1 MLKLLAKGNQRELS
15 LEQHLID
22 TEIAARAIFKDRILD
37 NWCRFFRVKDKE
49 RFLLLLRIAALFHDL
64 GKANQEFQDMVEG
77 KKEKQTLR
85 HEWLSALILH
95 CPNVRQWLDNSSFNL
110 DIDIITAA
118 ILSHHLQAHPNE
130 WGKPRKDVKEGY
142 AVSLYLNQDNRQIQN
157 IFNKIAE
164 IAKIESDLVFEFP
177 QEWVAGDD
185 FWEEIYWS
193 VRDAAE
199 DFDYELEEDLDRRSL
214 LLAVKA
220 GVIVADSVAS
230 GIFRTRSS
238 QEIIN
243 WVDETLHRKPI
254 TSAEIERRI
263 LQPLK
268 EKIQKRKNEP
278 VADFKYKDFQN
289 KAHLLGDLVLLLTAC
304 GSGKTLF
311 GYKWFQGVVE
321 RYQVGHI
328 IFLYPTRGTATE
340 GFRDYLRLAPE
351 TDASLLTGT
360 ALYELEMAKNP
371 DEPSTKL
378 EKKDF
383 TTEQRLFAL
392 GYWNKRFFSATVD
405 QFLSFLTHN
414 YSSLCLLPV
423 LADSLIVID
432 EVHSFSQPMFD
443 NLISFLEHFEIPVLC
458 MTATLP
464 TTRKEQL
471 AAQGLRVFPT
481 SEENLDLPDLREA
494 EQHPRYDIQLC
505 DRISAEKEV
514 IRALQN
520 QQKQY
525 RILWVVNTVDRCRS
539 LSRHLD
545 EKLQAINLA
554 IEVLTYHSRFT
565 LKNRSDRHKATVNAF
580 SAADSV
586 ESIKRAIAITTQVC
600 EMSLDLDADLIIT
613 ELAPISSLV
622 QRMGRGN
629 RRFPPARGKDFRAKI
644 LVYEP
649 EGKKIK
655 PYEEDEIAA
664 ARKFVNAVLGEASQ
678 AQLARKLEQFSLRE
692 RLSEGS
698 SSFVDGGYYAYS
710 QPFRGDEEDWTVNA
724 VLQKDLHDIEKLI
737 NSKKPYD
744 GYILPVPRYN
754 PDFFV
759 DEHPT
764 CLPKYLKVA
773 DDEFYCETRGFGEW
787 KN

>member
-254 TSAEIERRI
+254 TSAEI
-263 LQPLK
+263 
-268 EKIQKRKNEP
+268 
-278 VADFKYKDFQN
+278 
-289 KAHLLGDLVLLLTAC
+289 
-304 GSGKTLF
+304 
-311 GYKWFQGVVE
+311 
-321 RYQVGHI
+321 
-328 IFLYPTRGTATE
+328 
-340 GFRDYLRLAPE
+340 
-351 TDASLLTGT
+351 
-360 ALYELEMAKNP
+360 
-371 DEPSTKL
+371 
-378 EKKDF
+378 
-383 TTEQRLFAL
+383 
-392 GYWNKRFFSATVD
+392 
-405 QFLSFLTHN
+405 
-414 YSSLCLLPV
+414 
-423 LADSLIVID
+423 
-432 EVHSFSQPMFD
+432 
-443 NLISFLEHFEIPVLC
+443 
-458 MTATLP
+458 
-464 TTRKEQL
+464 
-471 AAQGLRVFPT
+471 
-481 SEENLDLPDLREA
+481 
-494 EQHPRYDIQLC
+494 
-505 DRISAEKEV
+505 
-514 IRALQN
+514 
-520 QQKQY
+520 
-525 RILWVVNTVDRCRS
+525 
-539 LSRHLD
+539 
-545 EKLQAINLA
+545 
-554 IEVLTYHSRFT
+554 
-565 LKNRSDRHKATVNAF
+565 
-580 SAADSV
+580 
-586 ESIKRAIAITTQVC
+586 
-600 EMSLDLDADLIIT
+600 
-613 ELAPISSLV
+613 
-622 QRMGRGN
+622 
-629 RRFPPARGKDFRAKI
+629 
-644 LVYEP
+644 
-649 EGKKIK
+649 
-655 PYEEDEIAA
+655 
-664 ARKFVNAVLGEASQ
+664 
-678 AQLARKLEQFSLRE
+678 
-692 RLSEGS
+692 
-698 SSFVDGGYYAYS
+698 
-710 QPFRGDEEDWTVNA
+710 
-724 VLQKDLHDIEKLI
+724 
-737 NSKKPYD
+737 
-744 GYILPVPRYN
+744 
-754 PDFFV
+754 
-759 DEHPT
+759 
-764 CLPKYLKVA
+764 
-773 DDEFYCETRGFGEW
+773 
-787 KN
+787 